1 ASPRQLAAALRAAEG
16 ADVIV
21 LALGESSE
29 MSGEAG
35 CRGDIR
41 LPQAQLALI
50 ERLAELGKPMAAVLF
65 NGRPLDLHGV
75 ADRADAVL
83 EAWFPGSEGGH
94 AIADLLF
101 GDVQPA
107 GRLTMSFPYAAG
119 QIPVYYNS
127 FNTGRPKDA
136 PDAQVRYVSQ
146 YLDMPN
152 EPLYPFGYG
161 LSYTAFA
168 YGEPELSSPEMTP
181 DRPLTIKVKVT
192 NTGAVAAEETVQ
204 LYVRDLA
211 GDVVRPVKE
220 LKDFRKIL
228 LQPGEAR
235 EVAFAL
241 TEPQLRY
248 HHADLTFASDA
259 GDFLVYVGPNSRD
272 AAGLRFSLRL

>member
-1 ASPRQLAAALRAAEG
+1 
-16 ADVIV
+16 
-21 LALGESSE
+21 
-29 MSGEAG
+29 M
-35 CRGDIR
+35 
-41 LPQAQLALI
+41 
-50 ERLAELGKPMAAVLF
+50 
-65 NGRPLDLHGV
+65 
-75 ADRADAVL
+75 L

-220 LKDFRKIL
+220 LKDFRKSCCSRGR
-228 LQPGEAR
+228 PGKWR
-235 EVAFAL
+235 
-241 TEPQLRY
+241 LR
-248 HHADLTFASDA
+248 
-259 GDFLVYVGPNSRD
+259 
-272 AAGLRFSLRL
+272 

>member
-1 ASPRQLAAALRAAEG
+1 
-16 ADVIV
+16 
-21 LALGESSE
+21 
-29 MSGEAG
+29 M
-35 CRGDIR
+35 
-41 LPQAQLALI
+41 
-50 ERLAELGKPMAAVLF
+50 
-65 NGRPLDLHGV
+65 
-75 ADRADAVL
+75 
-83 EAWFPGSEGGH
+83 
-94 AIADLLF
+94 
-101 GDVQPA
+101 
-107 GRLTMSFPYAAG
+107 
-119 QIPVYYNS
+119 
-127 FNTGRPKDA
+127 
-136 PDAQVRYVSQ
+136 SQ

-248 HHADLTFASDA
+248 HHADLTLQATRGIFSFTSDPTAETRRACASVCA
-259 GDFLVYVGPNSRD
+259 Y
-272 AAGLRFSLRL
+272 SLLIAYRNK